1 MRVVVVDDEPVAR
14 RGLVR
19 LLSIEED
26 VEVVGQASD
35 GAEAMAVLRAQ
46 RPDIVFLDIEM
57 PRFDG
62 ILVAEEVATLVDPPL
77 VVFVTAYDRYAVRAF
92 EMEAA
97 DYILKPFD
105 AERLQQVLDRMRRQL
120 HSGTT
125 PDPDRR
131 LIIREGGA
139 LVFLDPEEVDLLESE
154 GNYVRIRTRRK
165 EHLVRSTL
173 KEMAKRL
180 EPYGFVRISRSAL
193 VNLARVRKVL
203 RQESGRHMA
212 VLDTGLRISVSRRA
226 VPRLRRAI
234 EALSEELVHDTRGL
248 ERSERRQP

>member
-19 LLSIEED
+19 LLSVEDD

-35 GAEAMAVLRAQ
+35 GADAMVVLRAQ
-46 RPDIVFLDIEM
+46 RPDIVFLDIQM

-62 ILVAEEVATLVDPPL
+62 LLVAEEVTTLEDPPL

-105 AERLQQVLDRMRRQL
+105 AERLQQVLDRMRRRL
-120 HSGTT
+120 RSGTV
-125 PDPDRR
+125 PDIGGR
-131 LIIREGGA
+131 LIVRDGRA

-154 GNYVRIRTRRK
+154 GNYVRIRTRRN

-173 KEMAKRL
+173 KEMARRL
-180 EPYGFVRISRSAL
+180 ESHGFVRVSRSAL
-193 VNLARVRKVL
+193 VNLACVRKVV
-203 RQESGRHMA
+203 RQESGGHVA
-212 VLDTGLRISVSRRA
+212 VLEAGRRISVSRRA
-226 VPRLRRAI
+226 IPLLRRAI
-234 EALSEELVHDTRGL
+234 ESL
-248 ERSERRQP
+248 E